1 MLHTPTYQ
9 DMLDDAAKCNA
20 AASKRDGQSP
30 NSSAASAHAA
40 RVNLVLNFIKSNPGS
55 TSTQIKENAMAR
67 GISYSATVNILK
79 KQRAASVLRREIKNR
94 DRQKKVFHV
103 WFFVGS
109 A

>member
-1 MLHTPTYQ
+1 MLQTPMYRA
-9 DMLDDAAKCNA
+9 MLKDAEKCNA
-20 AASKRDGQSP
+20 AAAKRDGQAP

-40 RVNLVLNFIKSNPGS
+40 RVNLVLNFIKSHPGS
-55 TSTQIKENAMAR
+55 TSTEIKENALAR

-79 KQRAASVLRREIKNR
+79 KQEAAGVLCRKIKNR

-103 WFFVGS
+103 WYFVGS